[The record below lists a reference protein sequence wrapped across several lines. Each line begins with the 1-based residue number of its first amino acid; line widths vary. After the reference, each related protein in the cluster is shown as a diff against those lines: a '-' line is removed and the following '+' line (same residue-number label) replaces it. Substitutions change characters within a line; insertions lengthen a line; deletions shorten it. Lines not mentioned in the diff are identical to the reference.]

1 MWQLLSS
8 PTTPKHNVNVVL
20 SSCQVGP
27 KFYVRSDTKSK
38 ELGRPVFYEFKD
50 AKAVEEKQEEDQL
63 HEDAAKVA
71 TLTSE
76 YDELLEKENQALVS
90 VDYGLSV

>member
-1 MWQLLSS
+1 M
-8 PTTPKHNVNVVL
+8 
-20 SSCQVGP
+20 
-27 KFYVRSDTKSK
+27 
-38 ELGRPVFYEFKD
+38 FYEFKD